1 MDVLEKVV
9 NPKKLA
15 KNPSCK
21 DLLDINNVSEDK
33 NLRDAKRDAF
43 FCNQEQEADDLCVR
57 ATNEKKFDLLDEA
70 NCKRSEANE
79 MRELTEQIEKAIA
92 TQKERFKNLY
102 FF

>member
-1 MDVLEKVV
+1 MDLLEKVV

-21 DLLDINNVSEDK
+21 DLLDIDVSEDK

-79 MRELTEQIEKAIA
+79 MREVAEQTEKAIHA
-92 TQKERFKNLY
+92 TQK
-102 FF
+102 

>member
-1 MDVLEKVV
+1 MDLLEKVV
-9 NPKKLA
+9 NPKKFA

-21 DLLDINNVSEDK
+21 DLLDIDVSEDK

-43 FCNQEQEADDLCVR
+43 FCNQEADDLCVR
-57 ATNEKKFDLLDEA
+57 AANEKKFDLLDEA

-79 MRELTEQIEKAIA
+79 MREVTTEQTEKTIE